1 MSIFFTFHFPRDFD
15 HRYDNVRWRGERFV
29 KKNVV
34 FKFISKDCFRW
45 YYFASDLILWKRNES
60 KPLMWMYLFSHPESA
75 SGSRVVDLKEGPS
88 NLGFWSFSIRF
99 GEENFDVK
107 SVKPGVFISY
117 IRVGC
122 EYVLFL
128 EREWR
133 TLKYLLL
140 QNSLSQFILRIEGTI
155 LSIISLTLNINFL
168 PNYII
173 PFLIYILCL
182 KFLKKL
188 RNKRNI
194 SRIYLVKI
202 HFIFFLLYF
211 KIPKFAWEELKNK
224 YRNKFL
230 QNQVYPIYFRFIIIS
245 YVQLMKEMK

>member
-29 KKNVV
+29 KKKNVV

-188 RNKRNI
+188 RNKRIEYIENI
-194 SRIYLVKI
+194 SC
-202 HFIFFLLYF
+202 
-211 KIPKFAWEELKNK
+211 
-224 YRNKFL
+224 
-230 QNQVYPIYFRFIIIS
+230 
-245 YVQLMKEMK
+245 

>member
-1 MSIFFTFHFPRDFD
+1 MSRPKGRALVFLSLTLVATHRRILSFSLFLLIRKWNIFVMSIFFTFDFPRDFD

-122 EYVLFL
+122 EHVLFL
-128 EREWR
+128 EREW

-140 QNSLSQFILRIEGTI
+140 QNSLSQFLRIEGTI
-155 LSIISLTLNINFL
+155 LSIISLTLNINFH

-188 RNKRNI
+188 RNKRIEYIENI
-194 SRIYLVKI
+194 SC
-202 HFIFFLLYF
+202 
-211 KIPKFAWEELKNK
+211 
-224 YRNKFL
+224 
-230 QNQVYPIYFRFIIIS
+230 
-245 YVQLMKEMK
+245 